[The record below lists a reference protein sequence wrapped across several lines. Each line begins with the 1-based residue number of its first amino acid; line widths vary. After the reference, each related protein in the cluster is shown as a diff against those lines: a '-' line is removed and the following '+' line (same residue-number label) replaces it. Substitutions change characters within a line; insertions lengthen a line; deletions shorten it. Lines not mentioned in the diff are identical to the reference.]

1 MSFDAALVYIIWD
14 VIPTFERR
22 THYGVA
28 SNMLQTILFG
38 QRLCEVDGGS
48 LNINMHQLEELRIE
62 PFILCCLPRR
72 NRGKAYERLMV
83 DLAHLERQMKKTFKN
98 DGKQNKRKP
107 ADSPSPLCTL
117 GTVLLRQ
124 AEATSTLP
132 FCSLR
137 NLARRLKETIPQSCE
152 RMTLQIRQGS
162 VDEANGWSPTTDT
175 SVANSLKGDSDPGK
189 GKRCAFVSH
198 EDTDEIMQEALNVEE
213 LAMEEYFHGRL
224 PAVPDGNGHKGNWMG
239 WHNEGGHVRALFR
252 ILLLGRI
259 LSRANVHCPH
269 DRDQVFLTPYQRS
282 PHDLHVGHSTV
293 VRGFYGRRRAEI
305 ESFLSALSK
314 ETDEGISD
322 MVYESVKSRWE
333 AHSDDR
339 SRMKDQRLLND
350 ARELR
355 TLSMVAAALGGEA
368 LARIFRAL
376 SYDYRVWS
384 GGLPDLLL
392 VRARYQA
399 SGENVEL
406 GEWIGEGFS
415 KEKVDERNAQRQ
427 LRLLFGGDDEFLGCS
442 KNSDSTLKPFSSNRT
457 RQRGVQAA
465 ELPVFP
471 ARLEFTVDE
480 KRIRAESLF
489 VEVKSHND
497 RLSERQEDW
506 LSILGDEKARVC
518 KFTHS
523 SSNSKSNKK
532 SRTSDSK

>member
-1 MSFDAALVYIIWD
+1 
-14 VIPTFERR
+14 
-22 THYGVA
+22 
-28 SNMLQTILFG
+28 
-38 QRLCEVDGGS
+38 
-48 LNINMHQLEELRIE
+48 
-62 PFILCCLPRR
+62 
-72 NRGKAYERLMV
+72 MV
-83 DLAHLERQMKKTFKN
+83 DLAHIERRMKKTSKN
-98 DGKQNKRKP
+98 KEKKSKKKKSAGSSTDGDINDQT
-107 ADSPSPLCTL
+107 SPLCAL
-117 GTVLLRQ
+117 GTALLRH
-124 AEATSTLP
+124 AEASSTIP
-132 FCSLR
+132 YCSLR
-137 NLARRLKETIPQSCE
+137 NLARRVKESDLPQSCE

-162 VDEANGWSPTTDT
+162 VDEANGWSPITDT

-198 EDTDEIMQEALNVEE
+198 EETDEIMQQTLNVEE

-224 PAVPDGNGHKGNWMG
+224 GDEPKGNWVG
-239 WHNEGGHVRALFR
+239 WHNEGGHVRALYR
-252 ILLLGRI
+252 IIFGRI
-259 LSRANVHCPH
+259 LSRSYDHCPH

-293 VRGFYGRRRAEI
+293 VRGFYDRRRAEI
-305 ESFLSALSK
+305 ESFLADLSRQ
-314 ETDEGISD
+314 TDQGVSD
-322 MVYESVKSRWE
+322 LVYESVKSRWE
-333 AHSDDR
+333 SHSDDR
-339 SRMKDQRLLND
+339 SRLKDQRLLND

-399 SGENVEL
+399 SNENVEL

-415 KEKVDERNAQRQ
+415 QENIDEKNAQRQ

-442 KNSDSTLKPFSSNRT
+442 KNSDSTLKPFSSK

-465 ELPVFP
+465 ELPAFP
-471 ARLEFTVDE
+471 AKLEFTVDE
-480 KRIRAESLF
+480 KRIRAESLL
-489 VEVKSHND
+489 VEVKSHSD

-506 LSILGDEKARVC
+506 LSILGEGKARVC

-523 SSNSKSNKK
+523 SANSKSNKK
-532 SRTSDSK
+532 SR